1 MVVGLLTLEL
11 YIHDSAS
18 LKEKR
23 RAVRSL
29 YDRIRR
35 RFNVS
40 VAEVDGHDTWQRAT
54 LAVAVATT
62 DTSQAN
68 RVMSAVVQLVERDGA
83 VELSDYTV
91 EIR

>member
-18 LKEKR
+18 LKAKR

-29 YDRIRR
+29 YDRIRT

-40 VAEVDGHDTWQRAT
+40 VAEVGNHDAWQRAT

-62 DTSQAN
+62 DASQAY
-68 RVMSAVVQLVERDGA
+68 RVLSAVVDFVQRDGS
-83 VELSDYTV
+83 VELSDYAV
-91 EIR
+91 ELR